1 MLRAFG
7 LGAILFVF
15 WLSLSGHY
23 TPLITSLGVASCV
36 LAVVIAVRMD
46 VVDREGLP
54 LHVGGRLWLYVPWL
68 LKEIFLANVHV
79 ARIIL
84 TPSLP
89 IRPLMVRYRGTQKTD
104 LGRAI
109 YGNSITLTPGTI
121 TTGIDGDVFQV
132 HALAA
137 AELEVGEDEE
147 MNRRVTRVEQGR

>member
-121 TTGIDGDVFQV
+121 TTGIDGDIFQV

-137 AELEVGEDEE
+137 EELEVGEDEE

>member
-1 MLRAFG
+1 LLRAFG

-23 TPLITSLGVASCV
+23 TPLITSLGVVSCV

-54 LHVGGRLWLYVPWL
+54 LHVGGRLWLYLPWL
-68 LKEIFLANVHV
+68 LKEIFVANLHV

-84 TPSLP
+84 SPSLP
-89 IRPLMVRYRGTQKTD
+89 IRPLMVRYRGTQETD

-121 TTGIDGDVFQV
+121 TTGIDGDIFQV

-137 AELEVGEDEE
+137 EELEVGEDDE
-147 MNRRVTRVEQGR
+147 MNRRVTWVEQGR

>member
-1 MLRAFG
+1 LLRAFG

-121 TTGIDGDVFQV
+121 TTGIDGDIFQV

-137 AELEVGEDEE
+137 EELEVGEDEE